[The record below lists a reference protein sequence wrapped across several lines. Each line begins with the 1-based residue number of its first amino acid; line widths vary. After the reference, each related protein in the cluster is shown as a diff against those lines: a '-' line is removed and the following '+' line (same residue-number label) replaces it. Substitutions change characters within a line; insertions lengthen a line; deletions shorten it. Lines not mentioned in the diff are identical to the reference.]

1 MWEHI
6 LGHES
11 QKAFLQSYLRAEERP
26 HALLFCGASGLGKRQ
41 LALAFA
47 KSLLCENN
55 SGEDA
60 CESCRLMNI
69 AQQDFSH
76 PDFLLVKR
84 EFNPDKNRYEDITVD
99 QVRDL
104 ISKTAFAPIM
114 GRTKVC
120 IIDDADCMRAEAANS
135 MLKLVEEP
143 PEGWVLL
150 LIATSV
156 SRLLPTILSRVVQ
169 LRFAPVPL
177 PLVEQKL
184 MEQGLAQAQAAVLAR
199 LSEGSIGQ
207 ALKLQ
212 NGDALNGVNNDVF
225 AYRTQAWAFLEALPL
240 AMPLNYLAGREW
252 QGAKFQRGEA
262 QLLVQLWQ
270 LLIRDLMLC
279 KLQLYDRIYNI
290 DLTDELRAQSRAW
303 QVAGLKKAL
312 AAVSE
317 AHLALGQFVSVKVA
331 LEVLA
336 LKIDQAYKE

>member
-26 HALLFCGASGLGKRQ
+26 HALLFCGAQGLGKRQ

-177 PLVEQKL
+177 HLVEQKL
-184 MEQGLAQAQAAVLAR
+184 REQDIAQAQAAVLAR

-212 NGDALNGVNNDVF
+212 NGDELNDIKSDVF
-225 AYRTQAWAFLEALPL
+225 AYRAQAWAFLEALPL

-290 DLTDELRAQSRAW
+290 DLLDELKSQSSGW
-303 QVAGLKKAL
+303 QLSALKQAL
-312 AAVSE
+312 VIVQEAYDALVS
-317 AHLALGQFVSVKVA
+317 SVGMKTA
-331 LEVLA
+331 LETMA
-336 LKIDQAYKE
+336 LKIDKIYKE